1 MFKDTSIEIYFSLS
15 STEPEW
21 DFPLSIVTERLGI
34 NPTETIKLGEWVNIN
49 NPKIKRQHTFTEWV
63 YSTGIVETYDFEKL
77 MKEVVH
83 VFKDK
88 VDIINEL
95 IREFQIEPKLKAVVY
110 VEEGLS
116 PGYVL
121 ELEVM
126 QFALN
131 IGAEFEID
139 DYISGFVEDTD
150 EE

>member
-1 MFKDTSIEIYFSLS
+1 
-15 STEPEW
+15 
-21 DFPLSIVTERLGI
+21 
-34 NPTETIKLGEWVNIN
+34 
-49 NPKIKRQHTFTEWV
+49 
-63 YSTGIVETYDFEKL
+63 

-131 IGAEFEID
+131 IGAEIEID

>member
-49 NPKIKRQHTFTEWV
+49 NPNIKRQNTFTEWV

-131 IGAEFEID
+131 ICAEIEID